1 MARGREVSEA
11 TAPPPAPRPGGSRA
25 PPGRPSRPR
34 APGPAPLGP
43 ALTPPLP
50 CSKCAECL
58 KFDTGPF
65 AKNCSAECGTTKLLP
80 SRMSGRKCN
89 ERDSEG
95 CWMTYFLVQ
104 RDGRDNYDLHVEE
117 TRGELGPAGRAQH
130 RVLRRAQHRVFAAFP
145 PLLGAPTALGAATA
159 CRGAARDRP
168 CPHRFR

>member
-1 MARGREVSEA
+1 
-11 TAPPPAPRPGGSRA
+11 
-25 PPGRPSRPR
+25 
-34 APGPAPLGP
+34 
-43 ALTPPLP
+43 
-50 CSKCAECL
+50 
-58 KFDTGPF
+58 
-65 AKNCSAECGTTKLLP
+65 
-80 SRMSGRKCN
+80 
-89 ERDSEG
+89 
-95 CWMTYFLVQ
+95 MTYFLVQ